1 MFRTAAKPVG
11 ASAQYGQID
20 LNARIAGA
28 SPHGLVT
35 ILFEELLKFMT
46 LGQRATRPE
55 RRSEALARALTIL
68 QSLDST
74 LDFEAGG
81 TIAASL
87 SSVYGEARRLVIKSL
102 RESDPAPL
110 DQAMEMIGEI
120 AQSWRTIAATAE
132 VRP

>member
-1 MFRTAAKPVG
+1 MFRTAAQPAG

-35 ILFEELLKFMT
+35 ILFEELLKAMT

-55 RRSEALARALTIL
+55 RRSEALSHAVTIL
-68 QSLDST
+68 QSLNDT

-81 TIAASL
+81 QIAASL
-87 SSVYGEARRLVIKSL
+87 SSVYGEARRLVLKSL
-102 RESDPAPL
+102 READPAPL
-110 DQAMEMIGEI
+110 AQAAEMIGEI
-120 AQSWRTIAATAE
+120 AQSWRTIAENAA